1 MNLIIK
7 ENKELNEKN
16 YIYTHESGLKI
27 IISPK
32 KGFSKICMMFGTS
45 FGSIVNKY
53 TNENNAEISVPD
65 GIAHFLEH
73 KLFESEEGDA
83 FTKYAQTGGNANAYT
98 SFNHTVYYFSCTDK
112 FYENAD
118 ILLELMQT
126 PYFTKENVKK
136 EQGIIGQEIN
146 MYLDNPGW
154 RVFFNMLQAMYS
166 KSPVRIDIAGTVES
180 ISHITPELLY
190 DCYNKFYNANTMCI
204 SICGDLNPDETYDY
218 IKNKLDR
225 IKPPAC
231 ATPVY
236 DSEPKEVYKS
246 FISQELDVNIPIFN
260 LGFKDNDTGLY
271 GKDMIKKILIGR
283 ITLDLLFGKSSAFYN
298 THYNS
303 GLIND
308 SFELE
313 YVCENEFSHSIIS
326 GEANN
331 PEAVKTAILEEINKM
346 TDNINIED
354 FNRQKII
361 AKSSHIRSFNSPENV
376 ASANLEAMF
385 NNFDNFD
392 FNSVLESITIT
403 DINEHLKTLTEEL
416 SVLSVIL
423 PKENSNE

>member
-1 MNLIIK
+1 MNLIIN
-7 ENKELNEKN
+7 ESSELNEKN
-16 YIYTHESGLKI
+16 YIFTHGSGLKI

-32 KGFSKICMMFGTS
+32 KGFSKTCMMFGTS
-45 FGSIVNKY
+45 FGSIVNRY
-53 TNENNAEISVPD
+53 VDENNNEKILPD

-112 FYENAD
+112 FYDNAD

-126 PYFTKENVKK
+126 PYFTKENVEK

-190 DCYNKFYNANTMCI
+190 DCYNKFYNAQTMCI
-204 SICGDLNPDETYDY
+204 SICGDIDPHETYNY

-225 IKPPAC
+225 IKPPVIAK
-231 ATPVY
+231 PIFEN
-236 DSEPKEVYKS
+236 EPSSVYKS

-260 LGFKDNDTGLY
+260 LGFKDNETGLR
-271 GKDMIKKILIGR
+271 GKEMIKKILIGR
-283 ITLDLLFGKSSAFYN
+283 ITLDLLFGKSSSFYN
-298 THYNS
+298 KHYNS

-313 YVCENEFSHSIIS
+313 YVCDNEFSHSIIS
-326 GEANN
+326 GEADN
-331 PEAVKTAILEEINKM
+331 PEKVKVAVLSEISNM
-346 TDNINIED
+346 INNINIDD

-392 FNSVLESITIT
+392 FNSILETITIN

-416 SVLSVIL
+416 SVLSVVY

>member
-1 MNLIIK
+1 MNCKII
-7 ENKELNEKN
+7 ENAELHEKN

-32 KGFSKICMMFGTS
+32 PGFTKTCMMFGTS
-45 FGSIVNKY
+45 FGSVVNKF
-53 TNENNAEISVPD
+53 TDENGNEISLPD

-73 KLFESEEGDA
+73 KLFESEDGDA

-126 PYFTKENVKK
+126 PYFTKENVEK

-166 KSPVRIDIAGTVES
+166 KCPVRIDIAGTVES

-204 SICGDLNPDETYDY
+204 SICGDINPDETYNY

-225 IKPPAC
+225 IKPP
-231 ATPVY
+231 VY
-236 DSEPKEVYKS
+236 VKPTFENEPEKVFQSY
-246 FISQELDVNIPIFN
+246 ISQNLDVNIPIFN
-260 LGFKDNDTGLY
+260 LGFKDADIGLS
-271 GKDMIKKILIGR
+271 GSDMIKKILIGR
-283 ITLDLLFGKSSAFYN
+283 ITLDLLFGKSSNFYN
-298 THYNS
+298 KHYNS

-313 YVCENEFSHSIIS
+313 YVCEKEFSHSIIS

-331 PEAVKTAILEEINKM
+331 PEDVKKAVLEEIKNAI
-346 TDNINIED
+346 DNINSDD

-385 NNFDNFD
+385 NDFDNFE
-392 FNSVLESITIT
+392 FNNILDSITIE
-403 DINEHLKTLTEEL
+403 DINNQLKTMKEEFT
-416 SVLSVIL
+416 VLSVVL
-423 PKENSNE
+423 PKEE